1 MRLYF
6 HLLLFAFIASK
17 ANCQSPILAI
27 SGIITNEMGEPLPY
41 AHILITPA
49 GTGNVSNSD
58 GNFLIGINSMTDT
71 ITVSYIG
78 YQHYS
83 IVASEF
89 LNLKDGK
96 IVLNEY
102 IKQLNEVEVKG
113 LKLSP
118 ADLLKEALTKIP
130 LNYST
135 TSFGLEGF
143 YREKSK
149 VKPNSFISD
158 GTPIKMG
165 NGYNVT
171 EAIFKIYQPP
181 YSGKD
186 SRKSVMLELVKARK
200 VNITKNDDP
209 SVDSLVSNSIKTFPS
224 MLGAYT
230 PFEYDLHKVNG
241 LDFLDSFEDY
251 EYTQSFTGLF
261 NSKPI
266 IRIDFDQK
274 DNVTKCLYK
283 GFALLDANSLAFVEI
298 NYQYSKKKIDKAF
311 SMHLLGIG
319 MTALDENVLIKF
331 RPDGTRWTLSYARI
345 GYLFKLTL
353 DRKLKGHK
361 VNADFE
367 INQSSE
373 ILITKIESNPGTTIP
388 GNKQFGK
395 HAKLDKHIAKDY
407 DPNFW
412 KDYSVL
418 LIEKND

>member
-1 MRLYF
+1 MRLFF
-6 HLLLFAFIASK
+6 HLLLFAFIAIK
-17 ANCQSPILAI
+17 ANCQSPIQAI

-41 AHILITPA
+41 ANILITPS
-49 GTGNVSNSD
+49 GTGNASNSD
-58 GNFLIGINSMTDT
+58 GNFLIGTNSITDT

-83 IVASEF
+83 IVTSEF

-96 IVLNEY
+96 IVLKEY
-102 IKQLNEVEVKG
+102 IKQLNEVEVKE
-113 LKLSP
+113 LKLLP

-135 TSFGLEGF
+135 TSLRLEGF

-149 VKPNSFISD
+149 MKPNSFTSD
-158 GTPIKMG
+158 GTPKKMG
-165 NGYNVT
+165 NGYKVS
-171 EAIFKIYQPP
+171 EAIFKIYHPS

-186 SRKSVMLELVKARK
+186 SKKSVMLELVKARK

-209 SVDSLVSNSIKTFPS
+209 SVDSLVSNSMKTFPS
-224 MLGAYT
+224 RLGAYT
-230 PFEYDLHKVNG
+230 PFEYDLHKATD
-241 LDFLDSFEDY
+241 LDFLYSFDDY
-251 EYTQSFTGLF
+251 EYTQSFAGML
-261 NSKPI
+261 NNKPI

-311 SMHLLGIG
+311 SMHLLGIA
-319 MTALDENVLIKF
+319 MTVLDENVNIKF
-331 RPDGTRWTLSYARI
+331 RPDGERWTLSYAKI
-345 GYLFKLTL
+345 GYVFKLNI

-373 ILITKIESNPGTTIP
+373 ILITKIESRTGSTIP
-388 GNKQFGK
+388 SNKQFGK
-395 HAKLDKHIAKDY
+395 HDKLDKDITKDY